1 MEFSR
6 QAYWGGWPF
15 PPPRD
20 LPNPEIRRRSPT
32 LQVDSLPSEAPGKPS
47 PHRGRMTTGPRLPCH
62 PHTASAD
69 PRIIITN
76 TPHTPL
82 TPIYFL
88 FFFNW
93 RIIAF
98 QCCVSFHC
106 PAAWISLM
114 YTCIL
119 SLGASSP
126 SCRPLHPLG
135 RHRAGGWAPCGIRQL
150 PSSFLF
156 YTW

>member
-1 MEFSR
+1 MTPWTAARQAPVSMEFSR

-20 LPNPEIRRRSPT
+20 LPNPEIGRRSPT

-47 PHRGRMTTGPRLPCH
+47 PHRGRVTTGPRLPCH

-69 PRIIITN
+69 PRIIITS

-88 FFFNW
+88 FFLIGGSLLSN
-93 RIIAF
+93 AVL
-98 QCCVSFHC
+98 VSTVRQHESALC
-106 PAAWISLM
+106 THVSLPSEPPPLPAAHS
-114 YTCIL
+114 T
-119 SLGASSP
+119 P
-126 SCRPLHPLG
+126 
-135 RHRAGGWAPCGIRQL
+135 
-150 PSSFLF
+150 
-156 YTW
+156 